1 MPVTLQLT
9 NAPDARFL
17 TTHLRALL
25 KLLKITSG
33 NWSIT
38 FVCDQEMKQLHARTM
53 NDPTTT
59 DVLTFDLRDPPTI
72 KNKNLKIKNSVDLD
86 TVICLDEARRRA
98 KELKHPLTHEL
109 LLYALHSLLHVQG
122 YDDLTP
128 KDAQKMHRRE
138 DQLLVALGIGAVYR
152 KQQKQPDTA
161 GPDVPPSPAK
171 SKIKN
176 PNSKIPRAPS

>member
-9 NAPDARFL
+9 HAPDPPFL
-17 TTHLRALL
+17 TTRLRALL
-25 KLLKITSG
+25 QLLKITTG

-38 FVCDQEMKQLHARTM
+38 LVRDPAMKQLHARTM

-59 DVLTFDLRDPPTI
+59 DVLTFDLRDSAR
-72 KNKNLKIKNSVDLD
+72 KKASLDLD

-98 KELKHPLTHEL
+98 KELHHPLNHEL

-122 YDDLTP
+122 YDDLTQ

-138 DQLLVALGIGAVYR
+138 DQLLVALGIGPVYR
-152 KQQKQPDTA
+152 GTSA
-161 GPDVPPSPAK
+161 AK
-171 SKIKN
+171 PTK
-176 PNSKIPRAPS
+176 PRQTPRPRARRNKP